1 MLTFCKRREEEG
13 KLKEYLYSPKNKFQS
28 YTFVIMNWNL
38 FALCLQRDSCDILFN
53 LNENNVLSRADF
65 FFFTNLYQYK
75 NFILCLFILT
85 NVWDISIAVFQS
97 KQPLQWTTIF
107 HLFLEH
113 RGYHGWKT
121 IKNNL
126 LMLFLLFFNTGNLIS
141 L

>member
-1 MLTFCKRREEEG
+1 MLTFFKRRVDEG

-28 YTFVIMNWNL
+28 YTFVIINWNL

-65 FFFTNLYQYK
+65 FSNLYQYQ

-85 NVWDISIAVFQS
+85 NIWDISIAVFQYT
-97 KQPLQWTTIF
+97 QPQWATIF
-107 HLFLEH
+107 LLFLEH
-113 RGYHGWKT
+113 GRYHGWKT